1 MLNAKCQIIN
11 DPLRISNHIFCG
23 VYSLFCESMKIV
35 VGPSL
40 RRETFISAPNS
51 PVPTVLPRSEL
62 TFAQNFSYIGIA
74 KSCFDA
80 LIYEGRL
87 PFFVEACNVN
97 WLTINISPSTSLT
110 ERFITLF
117 ASSKIRIF
125 TILFDNHSISA
136 SVSLSSTPTST
147 SKPLPIDDLI
157 FPSISTEQCVTF

>member
-1 MLNAKCQIIN
+1 MHFYSHFFAA
-11 DPLRISNHIFCG
+11 F
-23 VYSLFCESMKIV
+23 YSLFCESIKMV

-40 RRETFISAPNS
+40 RRETFMSAPNS
-51 PVPTVLPRSEL
+51 PVPTVLPKTAL

-74 KSCFDA
+74 KSCLDA
-80 LIYEGRL
+80 LIYEGL
-87 PFFVEACNVN
+87 FPFFVDACNVN
-97 WLTINISPSTSLT
+97 WLTINISPSTSFT

-125 TILFDNHSISA
+125 TILLDNHSISA

-157 FPSISTEQCVTF
+157 LHSISTEQCVTF